1 MKIIIAD
8 KQIIFREGIKTFLSE
23 IKNLKIVGEVENK
36 NDLKNN
42 LISFKPDLLI
52 IDHQSVVEFNIM
64 DFDIIQQY
72 SEHTKVLVLSQDT
85 NEINIISILRFE
97 SVKGYYLKDCS
108 KLDLITSIL
117 VIENGGKSYCNK
129 VSEAIFN
136 NRVQKNKPDYLL
148 KKLTL
153 REIEIVK
160 LVSLGIT
167 AKEIAEKLLISNH
180 TVNTYRKNILKKLN
194 VKNSSE
200 LVMFAIKSKLI
211 DTNDYNI

>member
-1 MKIIIAD
+1 
-8 KQIIFREGIKTFLSE
+8 
-23 IKNLKIVGEVENK
+23 
-36 NDLKNN
+36 
-42 LISFKPDLLI
+42 
-52 IDHQSVVEFNIM
+52 
-64 DFDIIQQY
+64 
-72 SEHTKVLVLSQDT
+72 
-85 NEINIISILRFE
+85 
-97 SVKGYYLKDCS
+97 
-108 KLDLITSIL
+108 
-117 VIENGGKSYCNK
+117 
-129 VSEAIFN
+129 N
-136 NRVQKNKPDYLL
+136 NRVKKNNPDYLL

-211 DTNDYNI
+211 DTNDYSI

>member
-1 MKIIIAD
+1 MNIIIAD
-8 KQIIFREGIKTFLSE
+8 KQAIFREGIKTFLSE
-23 IKNLKIVGEVENK
+23 INNLKIVGEVENR
-36 NDLKNN
+36 NDLKNH
-42 LISFKPDLLI
+42 LISFQPDILL
-52 IDHQSVVEFNIM
+52 IDHQGLADFSIM
-64 DFDIIQQY
+64 DFDIIHQY
-72 SEHTKVLVLSQDT
+72 SERTKILVLSQDT
-85 NEINIISILRFE
+85 NEININSVIKFTT
-97 SVKGYYLKDCS
+97 VKGYYLKDCS
-108 KLDLITSIL
+108 KLDLITSLL

-136 NRVQKNKPDYLL
+136 NRVQKNNPDYLL

-211 DTNDYNI
+211 DTNDYSI